1 MSHRRSKYRNRIDG
15 RRGGAT
21 CEKRQNRHSARIG
34 VARTA
39 GLRADAG
46 FTLKR
51 IQYLDVLQEEAES
64 HGDDAASLAFASQ
77 ILMAEALSTMVDELA
92 AHLGGWQD

>member
-1 MSHRRSKYRNRIDG
+1 MKNG
-15 RRGGAT
+15 KT
-21 CEKRQNRHSARIG
+21 VTQL
-34 VARTA
+34 
-39 GLRADAG
+39 GLVWREQLAFVLTQD

-64 HGDDAASLAFASQ
+64 HGEDAVSLAFASQ

-92 AHLGGWQD
+92 VYLGGWQD